1 MIHAQNYKKLSKSV
15 KVTAKILAVLFFQTQ
30 CILIHLVTY
39 LHHYMFDITVM

>member
-15 KVTAKILAVLFFQTQ
+15 KVTAKILTVLFSRHSV
-30 CILIHLVTY
+30 IHLVTY